1 MSELELQTLEQQQK
15 KYLKL
20 HLAHGP
26 KFFKLGN

>member
-1 MSELELQTLEQQQK
+1 MSELELQTLEQQQQQQ

-26 KFFKLGN
+26 KFSN